1 MAENVYRKK
10 TKIFSGIVMV
20 VSVALCLFQMY
31 AGGISNISSMTL
43 RTIHWTVISAV
54 AIVSYPAVK
63 GKETMRW
70 YDYILL
76 AASLFA
82 TIYVAVVWPTRT
94 IQVSTNDPLF
104 STLDKVAFLVMTLVI
119 LEIARRTT
127 GLALTVTAAI
137 ALIYLMF
144 LGPYMP
150 GIFRHRGYS
159 LSRVA
164 PFLLFSSEGVY
175 GSALGTSAS
184 FIMLFVLF
192 GDMLEAAGAGK
203 FFIDIAYGIAGRF
216 RGGPA
221 KTAVVSSALM
231 GCVSGSSIANVV
243 TTGTFTIPLMVSS
256 GYKKNS
262 ACAIEAVASTGG
274 MIMPPMMGAAA
285 FILAEYVGVSYGEVC
300 WAAILPAVLYYLGLF
315 LCVDKEA
322 AANGLV
328 GQKKEDL
335 PKPLVILKQ
344 KGYLLLPLVILIY
357 CLVRSF
363 SPQKTVFWTI
373 LILIAI
379 SYLRKESR
387 ITPRKACE
395 AMKSAVKGMAPV
407 AAACAAAGLIVG
419 AINLTGVGVN
429 FTSSITRLSGG
440 SPFVALLMTAIAALI
455 LGMGLPPVAVYI
467 VVSTVVAPA
476 LTQMGF
482 SLFASHLF
490 VFYFGIIGTITPP
503 VALTAYAAAG
513 LIEGA
518 SAFKVGVRAFL
529 YGIVA
534 FIVPFVFMYDEAFLL
549 SGTPGH
555 VILAVVTAILALDFI
570 SAMLIGYFTTRINW
584 FGRIVCLLVGIL
596 LFLPNTYTSLV
607 GIVLA
612 GVMFFLGKKKRLTIF
627 EAKEVGGN

>member
-76 AASLFA
+76 VASLFA

-137 ALIYLMF
+137 ASIYLMF

-300 WAAILPAVLYYLGLF
+300 WAAIIPAVLYYLGLF

-357 CLVRSF
+357 CLVCSF

-373 LILIAI
+373 LVLIAI
-379 SYLRKESR
+379 SYLRKKSR

>member
-94 IQVSTNDPLF
+94 IQVSTNAPLF

-221 KTAVVSSALM
+221 KTVVVSSALM

-335 PKPLVILKQ
+335 PKPLAILKQ

-395 AMKSAVKGMAPV
+395 AKKSAVKGMAPV

>member
-82 TIYVAVVWPTRT
+82 TIYVAVIWPTRT

-300 WAAILPAVLYYLGLF
+300 WAAIIPAVLYYLGLF

-357 CLVRSF
+357 CLVCSF

>member
-1 MAENVYRKK
+1 M
-10 TKIFSGIVMV
+10 
-20 VSVALCLFQMY
+20 
-31 AGGISNISSMTL
+31 
-43 RTIHWTVISAV
+43 ISAV

-192 GDMLEAAGAGK
+192 GGMLEAAGAGK

-335 PKPLVILKQ
+335 PKPLAILKQ

-529 YGIVA
+529 YGIIA

>member
-94 IQVSTNDPLF
+94 IQVSTSDPLF
-104 STLDKVAFLVMTLVI
+104 STLDKIAFLVMTLVI

-335 PKPLVILKQ
+335 PKPLAILKQ

-612 GVMFFLGKKKRLTIF
+612 GVMFFLGKKKKLTIF

>member
-300 WAAILPAVLYYLGLF
+300 WAAILPAVLYCLGLF

-335 PKPLVILKQ
+335 PKPLAILKQ

-373 LILIAI
+373 LILIVI
-379 SYLRKESR
+379 SYLRKKSR

-395 AMKSAVKGMAPV
+395 AMKSAVKAMAPV

>member
-274 MIMPPMMGAAA
+274 MIMPLMMGAAA

-300 WAAILPAVLYYLGLF
+300 WAAIIPAVLYYLGLF

-335 PKPLVILKQ
+335 PKPLAILKQ

>member
-70 YDYILL
+70 YDYIFL

-300 WAAILPAVLYYLGLF
+300 WAAIIPAVLYYLGLF

-335 PKPLVILKQ
+335 PKPLAILKQ

-584 FGRIVCLLVGIL
+584 IGRIVCLLVGIL

>member
-1 MAENVYRKK
+1 M
-10 TKIFSGIVMV
+10 
-20 VSVALCLFQMY
+20 L
-31 AGGISNISSMTL
+31 
-43 RTIHWTVISAV
+43 
-54 AIVSYPAVK
+54 
-63 GKETMRW
+63 
-70 YDYILL
+70 YD
-76 AASLFA
+76 
-82 TIYVAVVWPTRT
+82 
-94 IQVSTNDPLF
+94 
-104 STLDKVAFLVMTLVI
+104 
-119 LEIARRTT
+119 
-127 GLALTVTAAI
+127 
-137 ALIYLMF
+137 
-144 LGPYMP
+144 
-150 GIFRHRGYS
+150 
-159 LSRVA
+159 
-164 PFLLFSSEGVY
+164 
-175 GSALGTSAS
+175 
-184 FIMLFVLF
+184 
-192 GDMLEAAGAGK
+192 
-203 FFIDIAYGIAGRF
+203 
-216 RGGPA
+216 
-221 KTAVVSSALM
+221 
-231 GCVSGSSIANVV
+231 
-243 TTGTFTIPLMVSS
+243 
-256 GYKKNS
+256 
-262 ACAIEAVASTGG
+262 
-274 MIMPPMMGAAA
+274 
-285 FILAEYVGVSYGEVC
+285 
-300 WAAILPAVLYYLGLF
+300 LGLF

-395 AMKSAVKGMAPV
+395 AKKSAVKGMAPV

-490 VFYFGIIGTITPP
+490 VFYFDIIGAITPP

-518 SAFKVGVRAFL
+518 SAF
-529 YGIVA
+529 
-534 FIVPFVFMYDEAFLL
+534 
-549 SGTPGH
+549 
-555 VILAVVTAILALDFI
+555 
-570 SAMLIGYFTTRINW
+570 
-584 FGRIVCLLVGIL
+584 
-596 LFLPNTYTSLV
+596 
-607 GIVLA
+607 
-612 GVMFFLGKKKRLTIF
+612 
-627 EAKEVGGN
+627 

>member
-335 PKPLVILKQ
+335 PKPLAILKH

-373 LILIAI
+373 LILIVI

-555 VILAVVTAILALDFI
+555 VILAVVTAVLALDFI

>member
-335 PKPLVILKQ
+335 PKPLAILKQ

-373 LILIAI
+373 LILIVI

-555 VILAVVTAILALDFI
+555 VILTVVTAILALDFI

>member
-1 MAENVYRKK
+1 
-10 TKIFSGIVMV
+10 MV

-127 GLALTVTAAI
+127 GIALTVTAAI
-137 ALIYLMF
+137 ALIYPMF

-159 LSRVA
+159 LSCVA

-335 PKPLVILKQ
+335 PKPLAILKQ
-344 KGYLLLPLVILIY
+344 KGYLLLTLVILIY

-395 AMKSAVKGMAPV
+395 AVKSSVKGMAPV

>member
-373 LILIAI
+373 LILIVI

>member
-94 IQVSTNDPLF
+94 IQVSTNAPLF

-184 FIMLFVLF
+184 FIMLFVPF

-315 LCVDKEA
+315 LCADKEA

-335 PKPLVILKQ
+335 PKPLAILKQ

>member
-344 KGYLLLPLVILIY
+344 KGYLLLPLVVLIY

-482 SLFASHLF
+482 SLFALHLF

>member
-164 PFLLFSSEGVY
+164 PFLLFSSEGVF

-192 GDMLEAAGAGK
+192 GDMLEAAGAGT

-274 MIMPPMMGAAA
+274 MIMPPRMGAAA

-335 PKPLVILKQ
+335 PKPLAILKH

-373 LILIAI
+373 LILIVI

-555 VILAVVTAILALDFI
+555 VILAVVTAVLALDFI

>member
-529 YGIVA
+529 YGIIA

>member
-63 GKETMRW
+63 GKKTMRW

-529 YGIVA
+529 YGIIA

>member
-1 MAENVYRKK
+1 
-10 TKIFSGIVMV
+10 MV

-63 GKETMRW
+63 GKETMCW

-159 LSRVA
+159 LSCVA

-335 PKPLVILKQ
+335 PKPLAILKQ
-344 KGYLLLPLVILIY
+344 KGYLLLTLVILIY

-395 AMKSAVKGMAPV
+395 AVKSAVKGMAPV

-596 LFLPNTYTSLV
+596 LFLPNTYTSIV

>member
-20 VSVALCLFQMY
+20 VSVALCLFQIY

-137 ALIYLMF
+137 ASIYLMF

-529 YGIVA
+529 YGIIA

>member
-43 RTIHWTVISAV
+43 RPIHWSVISAV

-63 GKETMRW
+63 GKKTMRW

-137 ALIYLMF
+137 ALVYLMF

-262 ACAIEAVASTGG
+262 VCAIEAVASTGG

-529 YGIVA
+529 YGIIA

>member
-300 WAAILPAVLYYLGLF
+300 WAAILPAVLYCLGLF

-335 PKPLVILKQ
+335 PKPLAILKQ

>member
-119 LEIARRTT
+119 LEIARRIT

-300 WAAILPAVLYYLGLF
+300 WAAIIPAVLYYLGLF

-373 LILIAI
+373 LILIVI

-570 SAMLIGYFTTRINW
+570 SAMLIGYFTIRINW

>member
-1 MAENVYRKK
+1 
-10 TKIFSGIVMV
+10 MV

-63 GKETMRW
+63 GKETMCW

-127 GLALTVTAAI
+127 GRVLTVTAAI

-159 LSRVA
+159 LSCVA

-335 PKPLVILKQ
+335 PKPLAILKQ
-344 KGYLLLPLVILIY
+344 KGYLLLTLVILIY
-357 CLVRSF
+357 CLVR
-363 SPQKTVFWTI
+363 
-373 LILIAI
+373 
-379 SYLRKESR
+379 
-387 ITPRKACE
+387 
-395 AMKSAVKGMAPV
+395 
-407 AAACAAAGLIVG
+407 
-419 AINLTGVGVN
+419 
-429 FTSSITRLSGG
+429 RLCSGR
-440 SPFVALLMTAIAALI
+440 S
-455 LGMGLPPVAVYI
+455 
-467 VVSTVVAPA
+467 
-476 LTQMGF
+476 
-482 SLFASHLF
+482 
-490 VFYFGIIGTITPP
+490 
-503 VALTAYAAAG
+503 
-513 LIEGA
+513 
-518 SAFKVGVRAFL
+518 
-529 YGIVA
+529 
-534 FIVPFVFMYDEAFLL
+534 
-549 SGTPGH
+549 
-555 VILAVVTAILALDFI
+555 
-570 SAMLIGYFTTRINW
+570 
-584 FGRIVCLLVGIL
+584 
-596 LFLPNTYTSLV
+596 
-607 GIVLA
+607 
-612 GVMFFLGKKKRLTIF
+612 
-627 EAKEVGGN
+627 

>member
-1 MAENVYRKK
+1 
-10 TKIFSGIVMV
+10 
-20 VSVALCLFQMY
+20 
-31 AGGISNISSMTL
+31 
-43 RTIHWTVISAV
+43 
-54 AIVSYPAVK
+54 
-63 GKETMRW
+63 
-70 YDYILL
+70 
-76 AASLFA
+76 
-82 TIYVAVVWPTRT
+82 
-94 IQVSTNDPLF
+94 
-104 STLDKVAFLVMTLVI
+104 
-119 LEIARRTT
+119 
-127 GLALTVTAAI
+127 
-137 ALIYLMF
+137 
-144 LGPYMP
+144 
-150 GIFRHRGYS
+150 
-159 LSRVA
+159 
-164 PFLLFSSEGVY
+164 
-175 GSALGTSAS
+175 
-184 FIMLFVLF
+184 
-192 GDMLEAAGAGK
+192 
-203 FFIDIAYGIAGRF
+203 
-216 RGGPA
+216 
-221 KTAVVSSALM
+221 
-231 GCVSGSSIANVV
+231 
-243 TTGTFTIPLMVSS
+243 
-256 GYKKNS
+256 
-262 ACAIEAVASTGG
+262 
-274 MIMPPMMGAAA
+274 
-285 FILAEYVGVSYGEVC
+285 
-300 WAAILPAVLYYLGLF
+300 
-315 LCVDKEA
+315 
-322 AANGLV
+322 
-328 GQKKEDL
+328 
-335 PKPLVILKQ
+335 
-344 KGYLLLPLVILIY
+344 
-357 CLVRSF
+357 
-363 SPQKTVFWTI
+363 
-373 LILIAI
+373 
-379 SYLRKESR
+379 
-387 ITPRKACE
+387 
-395 AMKSAVKGMAPV
+395 MKSAVKGMAPV
-407 AAACAAAGLIVG
+407 AAAGLIVG

-503 VALTAYAAAG
+503 VALTTYAAAG

>member
-137 ALIYLMF
+137 ALIYPMF

-243 TTGTFTIPLMVSS
+243 ITGTFTIPLMVSS

-300 WAAILPAVLYYLGLF
+300 WAAILLAVLYYLGLF

-335 PKPLVILKQ
+335 PKPLAILKQ

-387 ITPRKACE
+387 ITPRKARE
-395 AMKSAVKGMAPV
+395 AVKSAVKGMAPV

-518 SAFKVGVRAFL
+518 SAFKVSVRAFL

-612 GVMFFLGKKKRLTIF
+612 VVMFFLGKKKRLTIF

>member
-10 TKIFSGIVMV
+10 TKIFSGIIMV

-300 WAAILPAVLYYLGLF
+300 WAAIIPAVLYYLGLF

-387 ITPRKACE
+387 ITPHKACE

>member
-216 RGGPA
+216 RGSPA

-231 GCVSGSSIANVV
+231 SCVSGSSIANVV

-335 PKPLVILKQ
+335 PKPLAILKQ
-344 KGYLLLPLVILIY
+344 KGYLLLTLVILIY

-395 AMKSAVKGMAPV
+395 AVKSAVKGMAPV

>member
-127 GLALTVTAAI
+127 GFALTVTAAI

-300 WAAILPAVLYYLGLF
+300 RAAILPAVLYYLGLF

-570 SAMLIGYFTTRINW
+570 SAMLIGYFTARINW

>member
-76 AASLFA
+76 AASLLA

-335 PKPLVILKQ
+335 PKPLAILKQ

>member
-1 MAENVYRKK
+1 
-10 TKIFSGIVMV
+10 MV

-63 GKETMRW
+63 GKETMCW

-159 LSRVA
+159 LSCVA

-335 PKPLVILKQ
+335 PKPLAILKQ
-344 KGYLLLPLVILIY
+344 KGYLLLTLVILIY

-395 AMKSAVKGMAPV
+395 AVKSAVKGMAPV

>member
-82 TIYVAVVWPTRT
+82 TIYVAVIWPTRT

-300 WAAILPAVLYYLGLF
+300 WAAIIPAVLYYLGLF

-335 PKPLVILKQ
+335 PKPLAILKQ

-357 CLVRSF
+357 CLARSF

>member
-300 WAAILPAVLYYLGLF
+300 RAAILPAVLYYLGLF

-328 GQKKEDL
+328 GQKKEAL

-570 SAMLIGYFTTRINW
+570 SAMLIGYFTARINW

>member
-70 YDYILL
+70 YDYIFL

-300 WAAILPAVLYYLGLF
+300 WAAIIPAVLYYLGLF

-335 PKPLVILKQ
+335 PKPLAILKQ

-612 GVMFFLGKKKRLTIF
+612 GVMLFLGKKKRLTIF

>member
-192 GDMLEAAGAGK
+192 GGMLEAAGAGK

-335 PKPLVILKQ
+335 PKPLAILKQ

-529 YGIVA
+529 YGIIA

>member
-1 MAENVYRKK
+1 
-10 TKIFSGIVMV
+10 MV

-119 LEIARRTT
+119 LEIARWTT

-164 PFLLFSSEGVY
+164 PFLLLSSEGVY

-335 PKPLVILKQ
+335 PKPLAILKQ
-344 KGYLLLPLVILIY
+344 KGYLLLTLVILIY

-395 AMKSAVKGMAPV
+395 AVKSAVKGMAPV

-490 VFYFGIIGTITPP
+490 VFYFGIIGTITQP

>member
-76 AASLFA
+76 AASLLA

-300 WAAILPAVLYYLGLF
+300 WAAIIPAVLYYLGLF

-335 PKPLVILKQ
+335 PKPLAILKQ

>member
-300 WAAILPAVLYYLGLF
+300 WAAILPAVLYCLGLF